1 MATKKPRRK
10 SSRPSPPPAPAPGE
24 GAPGADERH
33 PRPLLRRDGWVSL
46 DGAWQFTLDRDA
58 AVAAPGDVEY
68 DTTIT
73 VPFAPETPASGV
85 GCEGFVRRCW
95 YRRGFTVPQAAD
107 GIENRRVLLHF
118 GAVDYRARVWV
129 NGRLAVEHEGGYLP
143 FHADIT
149 DLADGG
155 GEQEVVVCCDDDPH
169 DLAKPRGKQDWHEQA
184 HSIWYPRT
192 TGIWQTVWLE
202 AVPAT
207 RVGALRWT
215 PDLGRGEVRLDAS
228 VLGPRPESRGHRL
241 AVTLRHDGRVLCDD
255 VCSVGPDGSVR
266 RAFPVAP
273 SGAEDF
279 AVDLLWTPEHPRLI
293 DAELRLLDADGHA
306 VDTVRSYTA
315 LRSVAVDGD
324 RFLLNRRPRTL
335 RLVLDQGYWPGGGMT
350 PPDDDGYRRDVE
362 LVKALGFDGVRMHQK
377 LESPRFLYWADRLGL
392 MVWGEMP
399 SPYVFTPT
407 SVRRTMAQWAEAV
420 ERDAGHPCVVAWV
433 PINESWGAPDLPT
446 SGPQRSFVRAMYEMT
461 RALDPTRP
469 VVGNDGWELDASDIT
484 AVHDYDA
491 DPERI
496 AERYRVATEAE
507 LVAMLKRER
516 PGHRRL
522 VLEDYEPRD
531 RPVMLT
537 EFGGIACSDRGGDW
551 GYSAAASGD
560 ELLERYTRLL
570 AAVRSLPKLAGW
582 CYTQFTDTYQE
593 ANGLLRMDR
602 TPKADPDALRRAV
615 TGGTA

>member
-1 MATKKPRRK
+1 MAKKRVRR
-10 SSRPSPPPAPAPGE
+10 PEPAGLAS
-24 GAPGADERH
+24 ADGLH

-46 DGAWQFTLDRDA
+46 DGEWEFAADRDA
-58 AVAAPGDVEY
+58 AAAGPDAVAFDR
-68 DTTIT
+68 TIR

-85 GCEGFVRRCW
+85 GVEGFLRRCW
-95 YRRGFTVPQAAD
+95 YRRTFTPPTVP
-107 GIENRRVLLHF
+107 GVPEGGRLLLHF
-118 GAVDYRARVWV
+118 AAVDYLARVWV

-149 DLADGG
+149 DLLRDGGGG
-155 GEQEVVVCCDDDPH
+155 GEQEVVVRADDDPH
-169 DLAKPRGKQDWHEQA
+169 DLAKPRGKQDWHERA

-202 AVPAT
+202 PVPAT
-207 RVGALRWT
+207 RLGSLRWT
-215 PDLGRGEVRLDAS
+215 PDLERGEVRLDAA
-228 VLGPRPESRGHRL
+228 VLGPRPDAHRL

-255 VCSVGPDGSVR
+255 VCSIGPDGSVR

-279 AVDLLWTPEHPRLI
+279 AIDLLWTPEHPRLI
-293 DAELRLLDADGHA
+293 DAELRLLDPRGRAT
-306 VDTVRSYTA
+306 DTVRSYTA

-335 RLVLDQGYWPGGGMT
+335 RLVLDQGYWPESGMT

-362 LVKALGFDGVRMHQK
+362 LVKQLGFDGVRMHQK

-407 SVRRTMAQWAEAV
+407 GVRRTLTQWADAV
-420 ERDAGHPCVVAWV
+420 ERDASHPCVVAWV

-446 SGPQRSFVRAMYEMT
+446 SGPQRAFVRAMYELT

-469 VVGNDGWELDASDIT
+469 VVGNDGWEVAASDIT
-484 AVHDYDA
+484 ALHDYDA
-491 DPERI
+491 DPGRI
-496 AERYRVATEAE
+496 AARYRVATEAE
-507 LVAMLKRER
+507 LVEMLERER

-522 VLEDYEPRD
+522 ILEGYRPHD

-537 EFGGIACSDRGGDW
+537 EFGGIAYSDRGDDW
-551 GYSAAASGD
+551 GYSRVGSG
-560 ELLERYTRLL
+560 EEFLARYERLL

-582 CYTQFTDTYQE
+582 CYTQLTDTYQE

-602 TPKADPDALRRAV
+602 TPKADLDALRRA
-615 TGGTA
+615 TAG